1 MNKKQLEINSVAHLK
16 LELTET
22 NYLEPNISEGDKEPS
37 WDGFIYVN
45 SNENFRK
52 EDTQRVPVQ
61 VKGKYNEEL
70 SKEIISYSVEV
81 TDLENYLRDHG
92 VIYFVI
98 YVKSKKEY
106 AIYYAT
112 LDIIELKN
120 ILSKVKPKQKKR
132 AIKLKRLPEENDQK
146 INIFKSFLDNRKKQA
161 SFIDSEIP
169 SIDKIIQE
177 NGEVVPVFTLS
188 GVGLNQDNIYKYID
202 DNNVYM
208 YASSP
213 KFPIPIPTSARVE
226 EVVPVEETSLKIGID
241 GKIFYKKVVRRKSK
255 EAVSLT
261 FGASFEFIVDYEQH
275 YNRLNYKNSGSVRTN
290 LKDLEFLSL
299 LNKKGGF
306 EIDRYFINLDKSL
319 APNVDIL
326 DKKLKISKD
335 IVSLLDYLN
344 IAGDLDLKKLT
355 KVEWTD
361 LGTMIEGLIYGKS
374 ISLVK
379 DVPLITIVKIQNYSI
394 ALVFNKDQENKL
406 YSMEDLFQSKKSR
419 LYSANGEKEIL
430 TKVPNFRGLTSEQ
443 LTSCSNIRFDTFPE
457 EYKKLKNESNILS
470 DANNFLL
477 LLIASADSVQG
488 EEQKCKFLSSSLELV
503 DWIIKENK
511 GKNEI
516 STDVLKLNKL
526 QIFKRQRKLK
536 TNEINELFDIV
547 DSIET
552 DSYIKFA
559 ACILLDENRRSQRIF
574 GNMESEE
581 QKAIREQPIFN
592 LYNSI

>member
-1 MNKKQLEINSVAHLK
+1 MHSKQSEIFSIAHLEM
-16 LELTET
+16 ELAET
-22 NYLEPNISEGDKEPS
+22 NYLEPEINKNDKEPS

-45 SNENFRK
+45 SDENFRK
-52 EDTQRVPVQ
+52 KSTQRVPVQ
-61 VKGKYNEEL
+61 VKGKYSEEL
-70 SKEIISYSVEV
+70 NKEIISYSVEV
-81 TDLENYLRDHG
+81 TDLENYLKDHG

-98 YVKSKKEY
+98 CVKNKKEY
-106 AIYYAT
+106 AIYYST

-120 ILSKVKPKQKKR
+120 ILSKVKPNQKKKV
-132 AIKLKRLPEENDQK
+132 IKLKRLPEENAQK

-161 SFIDSEIP
+161 SFVDSEI
-169 SIDKIIQE
+169 STIEKVIQE
-177 NGEVVPVFTLS
+177 NGEVVPIFTLS
-188 GVGLNQDNIYKYID
+188 GVGLNQENIYKYID

-208 YASSP
+208 YARSP

-306 EIDRYFINLDKSL
+306 EIDRHFINLDEDL
-319 APNVDIL
+319 GPNVDIL
-326 DKKLKISKD
+326 DKKLKTHKD

-344 IAGDLDLKKLT
+344 IAGDLNLKELT
-355 KVEWTD
+355 ETEWLD

-379 DVPLITIVKIQNYSI
+379 EVQLITIVQIQNYSI
-394 ALVFNKDQENKL
+394 ALVFNKDQENNL
-406 YSMEDLFQSKKSR
+406 YTMEDLFQSKKSR
-419 LYSANGEKEIL
+419 LYSANEERDTL
-430 TKVPNFRGLTSEQ
+430 TKVPNFRGLTSKQ
-443 LTSCSNIRFDTFPE
+443 LTRCSNIRFDMFLK
-457 EYKKLKNESNILS
+457 EYKKLKNEPNILS

-477 LLIASADSVQG
+477 LLIASADSVQD

-503 DWIIKENK
+503 DWITKENK
-511 GKNEI
+511 EKNEI

-536 TNEINELFDIV
+536 TNEINELFEIV

-552 DSYIKFA
+552 DSYIKLA
-559 ACILLDENRRSQRIF
+559 ACILLDESRRAQRIF

-581 QKAIREQPIFN
+581 QKAIRKQPIFN
-592 LYNSI
+592 LDNSI